1 MQGKNLV
8 LFWYLSKHLKD
19 ESVFQMSCWWAHTM
33 SGSNQL
39 SVITSLQYSCR
50 YEGPP
55 NLRNSHGI
63 SQNIYCED
71 IARKRLKSIKINRQ
85 ADEFSKTYAPATLR
99 EQQFRNRVA
108 AAHSPVP
115 AMPLHLSLT
124 YQTQRNESRHQVAHR
139 WLDCQYWTEDKN
151 AYCKPPKGPSPSRL
165 LPSCLGAW
173 VAAQSPSGTAGAVPQ
188 WHQTPLLQTQNGGT
202 RLSSRYSSSSRSDT
216 AAASICRPCDCRP
229 PLLLMG
235 RWWQHVVAAK
245 RGSKAKAY
253 GINPWA
259 CAPLSCELEIRTQ
272 NWHGSILCISW

>member
-1 MQGKNLV
+1 
-8 LFWYLSKHLKD
+8 
-19 ESVFQMSCWWAHTM
+19 M

-71 IARKRLKSIKINRQ
+71 IARKGLKSIKINRQ

-108 AAHSPVP
+108 AAHSPMP

-139 WLDCQYWTEDKN
+139 
-151 AYCKPPKGPSPSRL
+151 
-165 LPSCLGAW
+165 
-173 VAAQSPSGTAGAVPQ
+173 
-188 WHQTPLLQTQNGGT
+188 
-202 RLSSRYSSSSRSDT
+202 
-216 AAASICRPCDCRP
+216 
-229 PLLLMG
+229 
-235 RWWQHVVAAK
+235 
-245 RGSKAKAY
+245 
-253 GINPWA
+253 
-259 CAPLSCELEIRTQ
+259 
-272 NWHGSILCISW
+272 